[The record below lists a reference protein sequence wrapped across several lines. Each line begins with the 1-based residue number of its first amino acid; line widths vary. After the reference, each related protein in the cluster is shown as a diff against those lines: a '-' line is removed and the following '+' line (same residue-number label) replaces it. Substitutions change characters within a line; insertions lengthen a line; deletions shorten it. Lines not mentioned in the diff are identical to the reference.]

1 MGVSLLLTKQRSR
14 RRRCQAS
21 GKASRAC
28 PLGFGWPPPP
38 AHTQPARPLRAPP
51 PPFLPSPLPLLPLPV
66 RLRARASPPFR
77 FLCAC
82 SAIRFAYAHRSFEVV
97 RRWAG
102 PEAARDPGAPPIL
115 GGLWAALRKRT
126 LMFKTRNWASSRR
139 ACAEG
144 AALRRRLDV
153 GGGDWVVQM
162 GDSNDER
169 EVLRLGN
176 EHPGRKVKPR
186 GGQTAQGRD
195 RTHAGVRAGLGNA
208 LILAL
213 ARPCLLCKALPW
225 PHFLQNLLRPSN

>member
-1 MGVSLLLTKQRSR
+1 MGGSRGRTRSW
-14 RRRCQAS
+14 CTAHI
-21 GKASRAC
+21 GGA
-28 PLGFGWPPPP
+28 LGGSAQ
-38 AHTQPARPLRAPP
+38 AHTYVQDTKLGLKPRGM
-51 PPFLPSPLPLLPLPV
+51 
-66 RLRARASPPFR
+66 
-77 FLCAC
+77 
-82 SAIRFAYAHRSFEVV
+82 
-97 RRWAG
+97 RR
-102 PEAARDPGAPPIL
+102 
-115 GGLWAALRKRT
+115 
-126 LMFKTRNWASSRR
+126 
-139 ACAEG
+139 G